1 MRESFGIHG
10 VPDRFVETHLVARD
24 WWREDDTRLLPGEG
38 GGATVFT
45 VEFEDGCRYFG
56 YTRKNVFG
64 RLSELMGGPL
74 DRGSDGF
81 VREHGQRMAY
91 LVYCVTSGMERSRAR
106 ELRDQLVSQAP
117 GDVYVACGTTVTTSD
132 CWLRECETEAEVL
145 SFSEWTKT
153 REIQHGAEDSE

>member
-1 MRESFGIHG
+1 M
-10 VPDRFVETHLVARD
+10 FV
-24 WWREDDTRLLPGEG
+24 
-38 GGATVFT
+38 
-45 VEFEDGCRYFG
+45 VEFQDGCRYFG

-74 DRGSDGF
+74 DRGSNDF
-81 VREHGQRMAY
+81 VREHGQRMVY
-91 LVYCVTSGMERSRAR
+91 LVQCVASELERSRAK

-153 REIQHGAEDSE
+153 REIQHGAEDPE